1 MRRILILQTGS
12 CDPAVRGRFGDFPDW
27 FARRLAPRASL
38 TVHRPYETPLPPP
51 ARFDGVLVTGSPWSV
66 VDPAAE
72 ASWMGEAAV
81 WLLDVARLRPVL
93 GICFGHQLLARALG
107 APVERHPQG
116 REAGTVEVR
125 LTEAGRRDPLFTGC
139 PERLLV
145 QETHEDHVPIVPRG
159 ATLLAENDFSPVQA
173 YAVGPSIR
181 CVQFHPEMD
190 ADRSRAYGETRRERY
205 DAQCPGGWAAVMG
218 SIRETPE
225 ASRVLD
231 NWAKH
236 YVGAP

>member
-1 MRRILILQTGS
+1 MRRILVIQAGS

-27 FARRLAPRASL
+27 FARHLAPRAAL
-38 TVHRPYETPLPPP
+38 TVRRPYDAPLPPL
-51 ARFDGVLVTGSPWSV
+51 AGVDGVLVTGSAWSV
-66 VDPAAE
+66 LDP
-72 ASWMGEAAV
+72 SPWMDETADWLLEAARV
-81 WLLDVARLRPVL
+81 RPVL

-107 APVERHPQG
+107 ARVERHPQG
-116 REAGTVEVR
+116 REAGTVTVR
-125 LTEAGRRDPLFTGC
+125 LTEEGRRDPLFAGC

-145 QETHEDHVPIVPRG
+145 QQTHEDQVSSVPMG

-173 YAVGPSIR
+173 YAVGASIR

-190 ADRSRAYGETRRERY
+190 SERSRAYGEARRARY
-205 DAQCPGGWAAVMG
+205 DAQCPGGWAAVMA

-225 ASRVLD
+225 ASRILD
-231 NWAKH
+231 NWATH